1 MKRGGA
7 VKKRGGGMMGPKK
20 KMAKGGAIAKAK
32 LRKPSGR
39 LTSDDV
45 KRAMP
50 TGRSAAAK
58 KAAMKGTKG
67 GAKAALMGSIMKGKG
82 NPAGKDMSV
91 AGKIRGVTGLL
102 KRRKAL
108 GGRKPGR
115 MGGGKKKQMPTY
127 ATTADFDLSIDDI
140 AEEAFE
146 RCGLQIRSGYDIKTA
161 RRSINL
167 MLAEWANRGLNLWTI
182 QKQEKTLP
190 ATTTELSGTSL
201 FGSGANSAQQII
213 DITDLVI
220 RDSSNNEYST
230 TSISRSTYLNYT
242 VKTTSGRPSQYYFE
256 RTINPK
262 LFLYPAADTTY
273 TLVYYALVRMK
284 DSGAYTNNAEI
295 PFRFLPCL
303 TAGLAYYIAM
313 KKAPDRIQ
321 LLKQIYEDEFQRAAA
336 QDGERTSLFLTPK
349 VYLPSA

>member
-1 MKRGGA
+1 MT
-7 VKKRGGGMMGPKK
+7 
-20 KMAKGGAIAKAK
+20 
-32 LRKPSGR
+32 
-39 LTSDDV
+39 TSSSTNFEPDV
-45 KRAMP
+45 
-50 TGRSAAAK
+50 TEF
-58 KAAMKGTKG
+58 
-67 GAKAALMGSIMKGKG
+67 I
-82 NPAGKDMSV
+82 
-91 AGKIRGVTGLL
+91 
-102 KRRKAL
+102 
-108 GGRKPGR
+108 
-115 MGGGKKKQMPTY
+115 
-127 ATTADFDLSIDDI
+127 
-140 AEEAFE
+140 EEAFE
-146 RCGLQIRSGYDIKTA
+146 RCGLELRTGYDLKTA
-161 RRSINL
+161 KRSINL

>member
-1 MKRGGA
+1 
-7 VKKRGGGMMGPKK
+7 
-20 KMAKGGAIAKAK
+20 
-32 LRKPSGR
+32 
-39 LTSDDV
+39 
-45 KRAMP
+45 
-50 TGRSAAAK
+50 
-58 KAAMKGTKG
+58 
-67 GAKAALMGSIMKGKG
+67 
-82 NPAGKDMSV
+82 
-91 AGKIRGVTGLL
+91 
-102 KRRKAL
+102 
-108 GGRKPGR
+108 
-115 MGGGKKKQMPTY
+115 MPTY
-127 ATTADFDLSIDDI
+127 ASTANFDFSIDEI
-140 AEEAFE
+140 VEEAFE
-146 RCGLQIRSGYDIKTA
+146 RCGLQDRTGYQLKTA
-161 RRSINL
+161 RRSLNL
-167 MLAEWANRGLNLWTI
+167 LLAEWSNRGLNLWTI
-182 QKQEKTLP
+182 QKQTAAL
-190 ATTTELSGTSL
+190 AANTTELSGTAL
-201 FGSGANSAQQII
+201 YGAAASDASQIVE
-213 DITDLVI
+213 ITDLVI
-220 RDSSNNEYST
+220 RDSSNNEFST

>member
-1 MKRGGA
+1 
-7 VKKRGGGMMGPKK
+7 
-20 KMAKGGAIAKAK
+20 
-32 LRKPSGR
+32 
-39 LTSDDV
+39 
-45 KRAMP
+45 
-50 TGRSAAAK
+50 
-58 KAAMKGTKG
+58 
-67 GAKAALMGSIMKGKG
+67 
-82 NPAGKDMSV
+82 
-91 AGKIRGVTGLL
+91 
-102 KRRKAL
+102 
-108 GGRKPGR
+108 
-115 MGGGKKKQMPTY
+115 MPTY

-146 RCGLQIRSGYDIKTA
+146 RCGLQTRSGYDIKTA

-190 ATTTELSGTSL
+190 ATTTELSGSKIYL
-201 FGSGANSAQQII
+201 VQELNSAQQII
-213 DITDLVI
+213 DITDVVI